1 MGTSMKGDENMS
13 KSWKVGSC
21 LGVLGLLAASLAMA
35 APSGMTKA
43 DLEQK
48 ALLHKQSA
56 GQQQNAAGVV
66 ARKDAAE
73 SRKAATA
80 KLNEEGKVLRSQQRA
95 LFAQMKTNR
104 DPALRK
110 QFVANQKKLMAVTQ
124 SSSSLKGGK

>member
-13 KSWKVGSC
+13 KRWKVGSG

-35 APSGMTKA
+35 APSGVTKV

-56 GQQQNAAGVV
+56 GQQQKAAEIV
-66 ARKDAAE
+66 ARKDTAE
-73 SRKAATA
+73 SRKAASA
-80 KLNEEGKVLRSQQRA
+80 KLNEESKVLRTEQRD

-110 QFVANQKKLMAVTQ
+110 QFVENQKKLMAATQ
-124 SSSSLKGGK
+124 SRSTLKGGK

>member
-1 MGTSMKGDENMS
+1 MKGDENMS
-13 KSWKVGSC
+13 KRWKVGSG

-35 APSGMTKA
+35 APSGVTKV

-56 GQQQNAAGVV
+56 GQQQKAAEIV
-66 ARKDAAE
+66 ARKDTAE
-73 SRKAATA
+73 SRKAASA
-80 KLNEEGKVLRSQQRA
+80 KLNEESKVLRTEQRD

-110 QFVANQKKLMAVTQ
+110 QFVENQKKLMAATQ
-124 SSSSLKGGK
+124 SRSTLKGGK

>member
-1 MGTSMKGDENMS
+1 MKGDENMS
-13 KSWKVGSC
+13 KRWKVGSC

-35 APSGMTKA
+35 APSGVTKA

-56 GQQQNAAGVV
+56 GQQQKAAEIV
-66 ARKDAAE
+66 ARKDTAE
-73 SRKAATA
+73 SRKAASA
-80 KLNEEGKVLRSQQRA
+80 KLDEERRVLRTEQRA

-110 QFVANQKKLMAVTQ
+110 QFVENQKKLMAATR
-124 SSSSLKGGK
+124 SRSTLKGGK

>member
-1 MGTSMKGDENMS
+1 MS
-13 KSWKVGSC
+13 KRWKVGSG

-56 GQQQNAAGVV
+56 GQQQNAAGVI

-80 KLNEEGKVLRSQQRA
+80 KLNEEGKVLRSQQKD

-104 DPALRK
+104 DPDLRR
-110 QFVANQKKLMAVTQ
+110 QFIEIQKKLMTASQ
-124 SSSSLKGGK
+124 SRSSLKGGK

>member
-1 MGTSMKGDENMS
+1 MS
-13 KSWKVGSC
+13 KRWKVGSG

-35 APSGMTKA
+35 APSGVTKV

-56 GQQQNAAGVV
+56 GQQQKAAEIV
-66 ARKDAAE
+66 ARKDTAE
-73 SRKAATA
+73 SRKAASA
-80 KLNEEGKVLRSQQRA
+80 KLNEESKVLRTEQRD

-110 QFVANQKKLMAVTQ
+110 QFVENQKKLMAATQ
-124 SSSSLKGGK
+124 SRSTLKGGK

>member
-1 MGTSMKGDENMS
+1 MS
-13 KSWKVGSC
+13 KRWKVGSS
-21 LGVLGLLAASLAMA
+21 LGVLVLLAASLATA
-35 APSGMTKA
+35 APSGGAKA

-56 GQQQNAAGVV
+56 GQQPKAAGVV
-66 ARKDAAE
+66 ARKDTAE

-80 KLNEEGKVLRSQQRA
+80 KLNEESQVLRAEQRA

-110 QFVANQKKLMAVTQ
+110 QFVENQKKLMAATR
-124 SSSSLKGGK
+124 SRSTLKGGK